1 MFVRGS
7 VHTSACASVKFRRG
21 RLVPGLMRGCELND
35 KGAGFSARAVGA
47 LLTEPL
53 LQSHTYTFNFS

>member
-7 VHTSACASVKFRRG
+7 VHTSAGASVAFRRG
-21 RLVPGLMRGCELND
+21 RLVPGLRRGCEPND
-35 KGAGFSARAVGA
+35 VGAGSSARAMGV

-53 LQSHTYTFNFS
+53 LQPHNVHF